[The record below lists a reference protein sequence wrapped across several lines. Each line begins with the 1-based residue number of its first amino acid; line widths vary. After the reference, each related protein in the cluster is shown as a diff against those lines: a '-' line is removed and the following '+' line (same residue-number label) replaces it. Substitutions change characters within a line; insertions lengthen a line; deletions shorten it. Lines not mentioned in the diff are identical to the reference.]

1 MRFWRFDQKTLAIK
15 KSVVTVGFFALK
27 ALCYLEIFL
36 GCVFLMYELI
46 PDSPEVFFRFGGTL
60 WEKFFTSFFESL
72 FLQVLAAFVFY
83 LGYKYLSVKQI
94 VRSIYWDGVLIP
106 FLLYCSAGDSGL
118 HFLLC
123 IIKTLSLFFISVVCY
138 YLYFLEPDHKCQF
151 QAYKQKV
158 LRFALLSTGSIIGC
172 AVYLACYGEVQE
184 EYVIE
189 SASCVII
196 VLALMLFVR
205 LWRERSALSND
216 DG

>member
-1 MRFWRFDQKTLAIK
+1 MRFLGFDQKTLAIK
-15 KSVVTVGFFALK
+15 KFVFTVGFFALK
-27 ALCYLEIFL
+27 ILCYLKIYL
-36 GCVFLMYELI
+36 GCIFLMYELM
-46 PDSPEVFFRFGGTL
+46 PESPEVFFQFGGTL
-60 WEKFFTSFFESL
+60 WEMFFTSFFGSL

-106 FLLYCSAGDSGL
+106 FLFLDSPCDSGL
-118 HFLLC
+118 HFLLS

-138 YLYFLEPDHKCQF
+138 YLYFLEPDHKRQF

-158 LRFALLSTGSIIGC
+158 LRFALLSTGSIIGG
-172 AVYLACYGEVQE
+172 AVYLACYGKVQE